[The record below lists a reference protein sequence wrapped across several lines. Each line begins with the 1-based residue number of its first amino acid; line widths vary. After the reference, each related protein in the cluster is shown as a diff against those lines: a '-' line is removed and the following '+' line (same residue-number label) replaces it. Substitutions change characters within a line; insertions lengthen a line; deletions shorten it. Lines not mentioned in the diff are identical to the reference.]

1 MARRQAFVSRHPL
14 VSVVIILALE
24 LLLLGAL
31 HLLLGWS
38 YLAIAVAG
46 LVVLVVVSM
55 VMG

>member
-55 VMG
+55 VLG